1 MEGLFVVF
9 LPLIAYV
16 STVPFMMLGVGVGVG
31 WFYRLLNPPYFGGVS
46 VLLGA
51 VFIVGVNMV
60 VSVHHEVWGVGFMVG
75 VLCGMLLSAMVQG
88 SVRGVPVEDMV

>member
-1 MEGLFVVF
+1 MF
-9 LPLIAYV
+9 LLLIAYV

-31 WFYRLLNPPYFGGVS
+31 WFYRLLNHPYFGGVS

-51 VFIVGVNMV
+51 VFILGVNMV

-75 VLCGMLLSAMVQG
+75 VMLGMLLNVVLPS
-88 SVRGVPVEDMV
+88 GVSTIPVEDTV